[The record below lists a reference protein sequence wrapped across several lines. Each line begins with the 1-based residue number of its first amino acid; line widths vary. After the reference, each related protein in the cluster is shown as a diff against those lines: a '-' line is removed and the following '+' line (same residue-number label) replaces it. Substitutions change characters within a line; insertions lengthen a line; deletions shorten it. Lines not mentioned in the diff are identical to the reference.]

1 VQVQDYQDAI
11 ANLQQVG
18 KLLGESET
26 AATAA
31 NKFLDQLVSYKA
43 RSPQN
48 QTVMVMRRTPTSPR
62 KSKLV

>member
-1 VQVQDYQDAI
+1 VQVQNYQDAI

-31 NKFLDQLVSYKA
+31 NKFLDQNWSAIK
-43 RSPQN
+43 RDRPKIK
-48 QTVMVMRRTPTSPR
+48 R
-62 KSKLV
+62 